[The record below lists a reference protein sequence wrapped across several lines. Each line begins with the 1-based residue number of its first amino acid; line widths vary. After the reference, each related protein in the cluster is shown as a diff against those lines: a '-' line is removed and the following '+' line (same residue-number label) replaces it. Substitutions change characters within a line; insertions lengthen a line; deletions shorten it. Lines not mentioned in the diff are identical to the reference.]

1 MAIFCWEDILEA
13 RKEKLLGEIKGKRRK
28 TEGDDEEE
36 KEEKM

>member
-13 RKEKLLGEIKGKRRK
+13 RKENLLGEKTGRRRK

-36 KEEKM
+36 K